1 MKKILSIVATLTL
14 FFTILIL
21 PTQAAAK
28 TLFSDNF
35 SSADLAA
42 KWINPALDNDSET
55 VDKECEGVATVK
67 DGTLYLENNKRFG
80 SFFYMGAK
88 DIQLQ
93 DFTLTMKMKANLF
106 NTGWLGVSFR
116 KDANDRFNGCNNNFI
131 TLDFGKKNTQGN
143 VIYSQAYRGYSG
155 SSPATIPNKKDVDSK
170 TPTFYQGDTSGW
182 HTWRIEVK
190 GTSFKSYL
198 DGQLLGEWE
207 YKKNQTT
214 GYISVNCCIFDGYID
229 DVTITEY
236 EALPAPSVNSS
247 SSAAESKPPV
257 TTTSKPPV
265 NTSSSQPAASNSEVT
280 STESSSEA
288 DSSSEPGSS
297 QTESDTKAPETGALI
312 KTKYKDVT
320 VDNTFKAITLEN
332 TLNVKDML
340 DSFTIAEGYSI
351 RLVDADGNTVEDQ
364 EAIVTDTMKLQVLQG
379 SDAAAEYTL
388 NINAKDTVTGNSGF
402 PGWAIALIIIG
413 GVILIAAAVLVIL
426 IQKGV
431 IKITSKK

>member
-14 FFTILIL
+14 LLTILIL
-21 PTQAAAK
+21 PTQAATK

-42 KWINPALDNDSET
+42 KWINPVLDTDPET
-55 VDKECEGVATVK
+55 VDKECEGVASVK
-67 DGTLYLENNKRFG
+67 NGALYLENNKRFG

-88 DIQLQ
+88 DLQLK
-93 DFTLTMKMKANLF
+93 DFTLTMKVKTDLF

-116 KDANDRFNGCNNNFI
+116 KDVNDRFNGCNNNFI
-131 TLDFGKKNTQGN
+131 TLDFGKKNTPGN

-198 DGQLLGEWE
+198 DGQLLGDWE
-207 YKKNQTT
+207 YSKNQTT
-214 GYISVNCCIFDGYID
+214 GYISINCCIFDGYID

-236 EALPAPSVNSS
+236 EALPATPDKPVSS
-247 SSAAESKPPV
+247 TPASKPPV
-257 TTTSKPPV
+257 TTSKPGS
-265 NTSSSQPAASNSEVT
+265 SSSQSVSSNGGVIG
-280 STESSSEA
+280 TESSIESNPASEPTSSQPE
-288 DSSSEPGSS
+288 SSSSS
-297 QTESDTKAPETGALI
+297 PAVGALI

-320 VDNTFKAITLEN
+320 VDNTFKSITLEN
-332 TLNVKDML
+332 ALNVKDML
-340 DSFTIAEGYSI
+340 DSFTVAEGYSI

-364 EAIVTDTMKLQVLQG
+364 EAAVTDTMKLQVLQG
-379 SDAAAEYTL
+379 SDTAAEYTL
-388 NINAKDTVTGNSGF
+388 NINAKAAAEEADSGF
-402 PGWAIALIIIG
+402 PVWAIVLIIIG
-413 GVILIAAAVLVIL
+413 CLIVVAAVVLLILIR
-426 IQKGV
+426 KGI
-431 IKITSKK
+431 IKFGSKK

>member
-1 MKKILSIVATLTL
+1 MKKILSIVTVLTM
-14 FFTILIL
+14 FIAVLIL

-42 KWINPALDNDSET
+42 KWINPAIDNDPET

-88 DIQLQ
+88 DLQLQ
-93 DFTLTMKMKANLF
+93 DFTLTMKVKPNLF

-131 TLDFGKKNTQGN
+131 TLDFGKKNTTGN
-143 VIYSQAYRGYSG
+143 VSYSQAYRGYSG
-155 SSPATIPNKKDVDSK
+155 SSPATITNKTDVDSK
-170 TPTFYQGDTSGW
+170 TPKFYQGNTSEW
-182 HTWRIEVK
+182 LTWRIEVK

-198 DGQLLGEWE
+198 NGQLLGDWE

-247 SSAAESKPPV
+247 SNATESKSPV
-257 TTTSKPPV
+257 TNTSKPPV
-265 NTSSSQPAASNSEVT
+265 NTTSSQSVASSNSGVIN
-280 STESSSEA
+280 TESSSEV
-288 DSSSEPGSS
+288 SEPNSS
-297 QTESDTKAPETGALI
+297 QTESETKTTETGALL
-312 KTKYKDVT
+312 KPKYKDVT
-320 VDNTFKAITLEN
+320 VDNTFKTITLEN
-332 TLNVKDML
+332 ALNVKDML
-340 DSFTIAEGYSI
+340 DSFTIAEGYTI
-351 RLVDADGNTVEDQ
+351 RLVDADGNAVEDQ
-364 EAIVTDTMKLQVLQG
+364 EAVVTDTMKLQVLQDSG
-379 SDAAAEYTL
+379 TTAEYTL
-388 NINAKDTVTGNSGF
+388 NINAKDAINDNTGF
-402 PGWAIALIIIG
+402 LGWAIALIIIG
-413 GVILIAAAVLVIL
+413 GTILIAAVVLLIL
-426 IQKGV
+426 VKKGV
-431 IKITSKK
+431 IKVGSKK

>member
-1 MKKILSIVATLTL
+1 MKKILSIVTVLTM
-14 FFTILIL
+14 FIAVLIL

-42 KWINPALDNDSET
+42 KWINPAIDNDPET

-88 DIQLQ
+88 DLQLQ
-93 DFTLTMKMKANLF
+93 DFTLTMKVKPNLF

-131 TLDFGKKNTQGN
+131 TLDFGKKNTTGN

-155 SSPATIPNKKDVDSK
+155 SSPATITNKTDVDSK
-170 TPTFYQGDTSGW
+170 TPKFYQGNTSEW
-182 HTWRIEVK
+182 LTWRIEVK

-198 DGQLLGEWE
+198 NGQLLGDWE

-247 SSAAESKPPV
+247 SNATESKSPV
-257 TTTSKPPV
+257 TNTSKPPV
-265 NTSSSQPAASNSEVT
+265 NTTSSQSVASSNSGVIN
-280 STESSSEA
+280 TESSSEV
-288 DSSSEPGSS
+288 SEPNSS
-297 QTESDTKAPETGALI
+297 QTESETKTTETGALL
-312 KTKYKDVT
+312 KPKYKDVT
-320 VDNTFKAITLEN
+320 VDNTFKTITLEN
-332 TLNVKDML
+332 ALNVKDML
-340 DSFTIAEGYSI
+340 DSFTIAEGYTI
-351 RLVDADGNTVEDQ
+351 RLVDADGNAVEDQ
-364 EAIVTDTMKLQVLQG
+364 EAVVTDTMKLQVLQDSG
-379 SDAAAEYTL
+379 TTAEYTL
-388 NINAKDTVTGNSGF
+388 NINAKDAINDNTGF
-402 PGWAIALIIIG
+402 LGWAIALIIIG
-413 GVILIAAAVLVIL
+413 GTILIAAVVLLIL
-426 IQKGV
+426 VKKGV
-431 IKITSKK
+431 IKVGSKK

>member
-1 MKKILSIVATLTL
+1 MKKILSIVTVLTM
-14 FFTILIL
+14 FIAVLIL
-21 PTQAAAK
+21 PTQAAAE

-42 KWINPALDNDSET
+42 KWINPAIDNDPET

-88 DIQLQ
+88 DLQLQ
-93 DFTLTMKMKANLF
+93 DFTLTMKVKPNLF

-131 TLDFGKKNTQGN
+131 TLDFGKKNTTGN

-155 SSPATIPNKKDVDSK
+155 SSPATITNKTDVDSK
-170 TPTFYQGDTSGW
+170 TPKFYQGNTSEW
-182 HTWRIEVK
+182 LTWRIEVK

-198 DGQLLGEWE
+198 NGQLLGDWE

-247 SSAAESKPPV
+247 SNATESKSPV
-257 TTTSKPPV
+257 TNTSKPPV
-265 NTSSSQPAASNSEVT
+265 NTTSSQSVASSNSGVIN
-280 STESSSEA
+280 TESSSEV
-288 DSSSEPGSS
+288 SEPNSS
-297 QTESDTKAPETGALI
+297 QTESETKTTETGALL
-312 KTKYKDVT
+312 KPKYKDVT
-320 VDNTFKAITLEN
+320 VDNTFKTITLEN
-332 TLNVKDML
+332 ALNVKDML
-340 DSFTIAEGYSI
+340 DSFTIAEGYTI
-351 RLVDADGNTVEDQ
+351 RLVDADGNAVEDQ
-364 EAIVTDTMKLQVLQG
+364 EAVVTDTMKLQVLQDSG
-379 SDAAAEYTL
+379 TTAEYTL
-388 NINAKDTVTGNSGF
+388 NINAKDAINDNTGF
-402 PGWAIALIIIG
+402 LGWAIALIIIG
-413 GVILIAAAVLVIL
+413 GTILIAAVVLLIL
-426 IQKGV
+426 VKKGV
-431 IKITSKK
+431 IKVGSKK

>member
-1 MKKILSIVATLTL
+1 MKKILSIVTVLTM
-14 FFTILIL
+14 FIAVLIL

-42 KWINPALDNDSET
+42 KWINPAIDNDPET

-88 DIQLQ
+88 DLQLQ
-93 DFTLTMKMKANLF
+93 DFTLTMKVKPNLF
-106 NTGWLGVSFR
+106 NTGWLVVSFR

-131 TLDFGKKNTQGN
+131 TLDFGKKNTTGN

-155 SSPATIPNKKDVDSK
+155 SSPATITNKTDVDSK
-170 TPTFYQGDTSGW
+170 TPKFYQGNTSEW
-182 HTWRIEVK
+182 LTWRIEVK

-198 DGQLLGEWE
+198 NGQLLGDWE

-247 SSAAESKPPV
+247 SNATESKSPV
-257 TTTSKPPV
+257 TNTSKPPV
-265 NTSSSQPAASNSEVT
+265 NTTSSQSVASSNSGVIN
-280 STESSSEA
+280 TESSSEV
-288 DSSSEPGSS
+288 SEPNSS
-297 QTESDTKAPETGALI
+297 QTESETKTTETGALL
-312 KTKYKDVT
+312 KPKYKDVT
-320 VDNTFKAITLEN
+320 VDNTFKTITLEN
-332 TLNVKDML
+332 ALNVKDML
-340 DSFTIAEGYSI
+340 DSFTIAEGYTI
-351 RLVDADGNTVEDQ
+351 RLVDADGNAVEDQ
-364 EAIVTDTMKLQVLQG
+364 EAVVTDTMKLQVLQDSG
-379 SDAAAEYTL
+379 TTAEYTL
-388 NINAKDTVTGNSGF
+388 NINAKDAINDNTGF
-402 PGWAIALIIIG
+402 LGWAIALIIIG
-413 GVILIAAAVLVIL
+413 GTILIAAVVLLIL
-426 IQKGV
+426 VKKGV
-431 IKITSKK
+431 IKVGSKK

>member
-1 MKKILSIVATLTL
+1 MKKILSIVTVLTM
-14 FFTILIL
+14 FIAVLIL

-42 KWINPALDNDSET
+42 KWINPAIDNDPET

-88 DIQLQ
+88 DLQLQ
-93 DFTLTMKMKANLF
+93 DFTLTMKVKPNLF
-106 NTGWLGVSFR
+106 NTGRLGVSFR

-131 TLDFGKKNTQGN
+131 TLDFGKKNTTGN

-155 SSPATIPNKKDVDSK
+155 SSPATITNKTDVDSK
-170 TPTFYQGDTSGW
+170 TPKFYQGNTSEW
-182 HTWRIEVK
+182 LTWRIEVK

-198 DGQLLGEWE
+198 NGQLLGDWE

-247 SSAAESKPPV
+247 SNATESKSPV
-257 TTTSKPPV
+257 TNTSKPPV
-265 NTSSSQPAASNSEVT
+265 NTTSSQSVASSNSGVIN
-280 STESSSEA
+280 TESSSEV
-288 DSSSEPGSS
+288 SEPNSS
-297 QTESDTKAPETGALI
+297 QTESETKTTETGALL
-312 KTKYKDVT
+312 KPKYKDVT
-320 VDNTFKAITLEN
+320 VDNTFKTITLEN
-332 TLNVKDML
+332 ALNVKDML
-340 DSFTIAEGYSI
+340 DSFTIAEGYTI
-351 RLVDADGNTVEDQ
+351 RLVDADGNAVEDQ
-364 EAIVTDTMKLQVLQG
+364 EAVVTDTMKLQVLQDSG
-379 SDAAAEYTL
+379 TTAEYTL
-388 NINAKDTVTGNSGF
+388 NINAKDAINDNTGF
-402 PGWAIALIIIG
+402 LGWAIALIIIG
-413 GVILIAAAVLVIL
+413 GTILIAAVVLLIL
-426 IQKGV
+426 VKKGV
-431 IKITSKK
+431 IKVGSKK

>member
-1 MKKILSIVATLTL
+1 MKKILSIVTVLTM
-14 FFTILIL
+14 FIAVLIL

-42 KWINPALDNDSET
+42 KWINPAIDNDPET

-88 DIQLQ
+88 DLQLQ
-93 DFTLTMKMKANLF
+93 DFTLTMKVKPNLF

-131 TLDFGKKNTQGN
+131 TLDFGKKNTTGN

-155 SSPATIPNKKDVDSK
+155 SSPATITNKTDVDSK
-170 TPTFYQGDTSGW
+170 TPKFYQGNTSEW
-182 HTWRIEVK
+182 LTWRIEVK

-198 DGQLLGEWE
+198 NGQLLGDWE

-247 SSAAESKPPV
+247 SNATESKSPV
-257 TTTSKPPV
+257 TNTSKPPV
-265 NTSSSQPAASNSEVT
+265 NTTSSQSVASSNSGVIN
-280 STESSSEA
+280 TESSSEV
-288 DSSSEPGSS
+288 SEPNSS
-297 QTESDTKAPETGALI
+297 QTESETKTTETGALLNP
-312 KTKYKDVT
+312 KYKDVT
-320 VDNTFKAITLEN
+320 VDNTFKTITLEN
-332 TLNVKDML
+332 ALNVKDML
-340 DSFTIAEGYSI
+340 DSFTIAEGYTI
-351 RLVDADGNTVEDQ
+351 RLVDADGNAVEDQ
-364 EAIVTDTMKLQVLQG
+364 EAVVTDTMKLQVLQDSG
-379 SDAAAEYTL
+379 TTAEYTL
-388 NINAKDTVTGNSGF
+388 NINAKDAINDNTGF
-402 PGWAIALIIIG
+402 LGWAIALIIIG
-413 GVILIAAAVLVIL
+413 GTILIAAVVLLIL
-426 IQKGV
+426 VKKGV
-431 IKITSKK
+431 IKVGSKK

>member
-1 MKKILSIVATLTL
+1 MKKILSIVTVLTM
-14 FFTILIL
+14 FIAVLIL

-42 KWINPALDNDSET
+42 KWINPAIDNDPET

-88 DIQLQ
+88 DLQLQ
-93 DFTLTMKMKANLF
+93 DFTLTMKVKPNLF

-131 TLDFGKKNTQGN
+131 TLDFGKKNTTGN

-155 SSPATIPNKKDVDSK
+155 SSPATITNKTDVDSK
-170 TPTFYQGDTSGW
+170 TPKFYQGNTSEW
-182 HTWRIEVK
+182 LTWRIEVK

-198 DGQLLGEWE
+198 NGQLLGDWE

-247 SSAAESKPPV
+247 LNATESKSPV
-257 TTTSKPPV
+257 TNTSKPPV
-265 NTSSSQPAASNSEVT
+265 NTTSSQSVASSNSGVIN
-280 STESSSEA
+280 TESSSEV
-288 DSSSEPGSS
+288 SEPNSS
-297 QTESDTKAPETGALI
+297 KTESETKTTETGALL
-312 KTKYKDVT
+312 KPKYKDVT
-320 VDNTFKAITLEN
+320 VDNTFKTITLEN
-332 TLNVKDML
+332 ALNVKDML
-340 DSFTIAEGYSI
+340 DSFTIAEGYTI
-351 RLVDADGNTVEDQ
+351 RLVDADGNAVEDQ
-364 EAIVTDTMKLQVLQG
+364 EAVVTDTMKLQVLQDSG
-379 SDAAAEYTL
+379 TTAEYTL
-388 NINAKDTVTGNSGF
+388 NINAKDAINDNTGF

-413 GVILIAAAVLVIL
+413 GTILIAAVVLLIL
-426 IQKGV
+426 VKKGV
-431 IKITSKK
+431 IKVGSKK